1 MKFKVINDKS
11 KEVIESNLTVMQ
23 AREMAWS
30 LNKSEDVDHFYVS
43 SKPEETPHRNGEV
56 VSNVVKREIKELL
69 SDMMNQYP
77 NDASLGAAIRVY
89 QQNTN

>member
-56 VSNVVKREIKELL
+56 VL